1 MSTSPNDSPT
11 DNPINSPIDSPENS
25 PTPEA
30 PIYPVNKQAL
40 SMAGKAGAILGVV
53 AILLFV
59 GFWLVLGALGAEQ
72 IPRLLLSLCVPP
84 GLIGAGILIYA
95 RVARPTL

>member
-1 MSTSPNDSPT
+1 MSTSPNDSPS
-11 DNPINSPIDSPENS
+11 DNPDNTTNNSPI
-25 PTPEA
+25 PEA

-40 SMAGKAGAILGVV
+40 SLAGKAGAILGVV

-59 GFWLVLGALGAEQ
+59 GFWLVLGQFGVEQ
-72 IPRLLLSLCVPP
+72 VPRLLLSLCVPP

-95 RVARPTL
+95 RVARPSL